1 MLITYIHLLTLVV
14 WFGGMIFF
22 SFIAAP
28 SIFSILPKE
37 KAGDVVGDIFP
48 KYFLIGYISSLLL
61 LGTLL
66 WLGRGQF
73 KTVLAPLS
81 IIVIMTCL
89 TFYSGLIIGSKARNI
104 KQEIRQT
111 PEETKKEDLRK
122 DFKKIHGVSMMLNIS
137 VIILSL
143 AYLTFIPKILRL

>member
-37 KAGDVVGDIFP
+37 TAGDVVGDIFQ

-66 WLGRGQF
+66 WLGRGQL
-73 KTVLAPLS
+73 KTVIAPLS
-81 IIVIMTCL
+81 IIAVMTCI
-89 TFYSGLIIGSKARNI
+89 TFYSGLIVGTKARSI
-104 KQEIRQT
+104 KQQIRQT
-111 PEETKKEDLRK
+111 SEETKKEELK
-122 DFKKIHGVSMMLNIS
+122 KAFKKIHGVSMILNIS

-143 AYLTFIPKILRL
+143 IYVAFIAKILRL

>member
-1 MLITYIHLLTLVV
+1 MLIKYIHLLTLIV

-37 KAGDVVGDIFP
+37 TAGDVVGDIFP

-66 WLGRGQF
+66 WLGRGQL
-73 KTVLAPLS
+73 KTVIAPLS
-81 IIVIMTCL
+81 IIAVMTCI
-89 TFYSGLIIGSKARNI
+89 TFYSGLIVGTKARSI
-104 KQEIRQT
+104 KQQIRQT
-111 PEETKKEDLRK
+111 SEETKKEDLRK
-122 DFKKIHGVSMMLNIS
+122 AFKKVHGVSMMLNVS

-143 AYLTFIPKILRL
+143 IYVAFIAKILRL

>member
-1 MLITYIHLLTLVV
+1 MLIKYIHLLTLIV
-14 WFGGMIFF
+14 WFGSMIFF

-28 SIFSILPKE
+28 SIFSILPKDT
-37 KAGDVVGDIFP
+37 AGDVVGDIFP

-66 WLGRGQF
+66 WLGRGQLRAV
-73 KTVLAPLS
+73 TVPLS
-81 IIVIMTCL
+81 IIFLMTCL
-89 TFYSGLIIGSKARNI
+89 TFYSGLIIGTKARSI

-111 PEETKKEDLRK
+111 SEETKKEDLRK
-122 DFKKIHGVSMMLNIS
+122 AFKKIHGVSMMLNIS

-143 AYLTFIPKILRL
+143 TYLVFIPKILRL

>member
-1 MLITYIHLLTLVV
+1 MLIMYVHLLTLVV

-37 KAGDVVGDIFP
+37 TAGDVVGDIFP

-66 WLGRGQF
+66 WLGRGQL
-73 KTVLAPLS
+73 KAVIAPLL
-81 IIVIMTCL
+81 IIAVMTCL
-89 TFYSGLIIGSKARNI
+89 TFYSGLIIGSKARSI

-111 PEETKKEDLRK
+111 SEETKKEVLRK
-122 DFKKIHGVSMMLNIS
+122 AFKKIHGVSMMLNAS
-137 VIILSL
+137 AIILSL
-143 AYLTFIPKILRL
+143 IYLAFLPKIFHL

>member
-37 KAGDVVGDIFP
+37 TAGDVVGDIFQ

-66 WLGRGQF
+66 WLGRGQL
-73 KTVLAPLS
+73 KTVIAPLS
-81 IIVIMTCL
+81 IIAVMTCI
-89 TFYSGLIIGSKARNI
+89 TFYSGLVVGTKARSI
-104 KQEIRQT
+104 KQQIRQT
-111 PEETKKEDLRK
+111 SEETKKEDLRK
-122 DFKKIHGVSMMLNIS
+122 AFKKVHGVSMMLNVS

-143 AYLTFIPKILRL
+143 IYVAFIAKILRL